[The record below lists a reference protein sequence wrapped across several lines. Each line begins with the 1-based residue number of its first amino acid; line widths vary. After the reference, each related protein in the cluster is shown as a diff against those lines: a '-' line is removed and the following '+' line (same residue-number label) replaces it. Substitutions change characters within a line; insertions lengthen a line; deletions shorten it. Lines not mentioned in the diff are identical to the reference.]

1 MASSTDSVGRLIA
14 DKVLMLSDRQLLQKR
29 DQPEQ
34 HPEDQAAQFTPAPI
48 SHNDKAMA
56 AVLMTLLDEQ
66 LDASLADPKGLS
78 GDPAAA
84 QLRGAETGAAPNRIA
99 AQYAEDAAVYR
110 ADLPPQVNINPM
122 AQANQQVLLAASSP
136 ELRMAM
142 QAALMSAAA
151 RVQAE
156 EPETTTENARQR
168 KIGSFAGPSSTIR
181 VGAGIFVVIV
191 LAMILAA
198 RFAG

>member
-1 MASSTDSVGRLIA
+1 MASSADAIGRLIA
-14 DKVLMLSDRQLLQKR
+14 DQVLMASDRQLLQKR
-29 DQPEQ
+29 DQPGQ
-34 HPEDQAAQFTPAPI
+34 QPKDQAAQATPAPI

-66 LDASLADPKGLS
+66 LDASMADPKGLA

-84 QLRGAETGAAPNRIA
+84 QLRSAETGAAPNRIA
-99 AQYAEDAAVYR
+99 AQYAEEAAVYR
-110 ADLPPQVNINPM
+110 LDLPSQVNVNPM

-142 QAALMSAAA
+142 QAALMAAAA

-156 EPETTTENARQR
+156 EPETTTDNAQRR
-168 KIGSFAGPSSTIR
+168 KIGSFASPSSAVR
-181 VGAGIFVVIV
+181 VGAGVFVVIV
-191 LAMILAA
+191 LAIILAA